1 MMKLQAGLIRAIQY
15 IGGVNMSLKNKEPSS
30 WWKKS
35 TVYQVYP
42 KSFNDTTGSGT
53 GDIRGL
59 TEKLDYLQHLG
70 IDIVWLQPVYVSPQR
85 DNGYDVADY
94 YRINP
99 DYGTME
105 DFEELIAELKA
116 RDMKLMID
124 IVVNHSSTDHEWFK
138 QSRSS
143 KDNPYR
149 DYYIWRDPAPDG
161 GVPNNWQ
168 SKFGGPAWQYD
179 KQTGQYYLTLFD
191 RTQADLNWENEEVRK
206 AVRDMIKF
214 WAEKGVDGFRMD
226 VINLISKDQ
235 RFPDDD
241 GSVSPGDGRKYYT
254 DGPRVH
260 EYITEMYDEVFGP
273 YNMVTVG
280 EMSSTTL
287 AHCIRYSNPA
297 SREFSMTFNFHHLK
311 VDYPDGQKWE
321 LMQYDFE
328 SLKQLFSEWQTGM
341 QAGGG
346 WNALFLNNHDQPRA
360 LSRFADDGDYRMESA
375 KMLATTLHGLQ
386 GTPYVYQGEEIGMPN
401 PVWKDINEFRDIES
415 TNMYRLLQEERGKT
429 AEEAFQIVKERS
441 RDNSRTP
448 MQWDGTANAGFTT
461 GTPWLKV
468 DERYPSI
475 HVEEQIANPDSIYH
489 HYRKLINLRKEV
501 NVLTDGLYERLD
513 DAHAEV
519 FAYARANGNE
529 TLIVVSN
536 FRKQDTAFQVPEEV
550 WNHHI
555 AGKSPELLISN
566 TDAKPELKQAL
577 SLSPYASYMWLIK
590 Q

>member
-1 MMKLQAGLIRAIQY
+1 
-15 IGGVNMSLKNKEPSS
+15 MSSNNTTPSS
-30 WWKKS
+30 WWKTS

-70 IDIVWLQPVYVSPQR
+70 IDIVWLQPVYVSPQH

-105 DFEELIAELKA
+105 DFDELLKGLKA

-124 IVVNHSSTDHEWFK
+124 IVVNHSSTDHEWFQ

-149 DYYIWRDPAPDG
+149 DYYIWKDPAPDG

-168 SKFGGPAWQYD
+168 SKFGGPAWQFD
-179 KQTGQYYLTLFD
+179 EQTGQYFLTLFD
-191 RTQADLNWENEEVRK
+191 KTQADLNWENEEVRK

-287 AHCIRYSNPA
+287 EHCIQYSNPA

-311 VDYPDGQKWE
+311 VDYPNGQKWE
-321 LMQYDFE
+321 LMPYDFE
-328 SLKQLFSEWQTGM
+328 AMKQLFSEWQTGM

-360 LSRFADDGDYRMESA
+360 LSRFADDGDYRAESA
-375 KMLATTLHGLQ
+375 KMLATTIHGMQ

-401 PVWKDINEFRDIES
+401 PVWNDVSEFRDIES
-415 TNMYRLLQEERGKT
+415 TNMYRLLQEERGKS

-448 MQWDGTANAGFTT
+448 MQWNGSKNAGFTT

-475 HVEEQIANPDSIYH
+475 HVEQQLADPDSIYY
-489 HYRKLINLRKEV
+489 HYRKLIALRKQF
-501 NVLTDGLYERLD
+501 NVLIDGLYERLD
-513 DAHAEV
+513 DAHPDV
-519 FAYARANGNE
+519 FAYARTNGSE

-536 FRKQDTAFQVPEEV
+536 FSKRDVTFSLPEAV
-550 WNHHI
+550 WNDHI
-555 AGKSPELLISN
+555 AGKSAELLIGN
-566 TDAKPELKQAL
+566 TEATPAL
-577 SLSPYASYMWLIK
+577 TQEISLSPYASYMWLVP
-590 Q
+590 QQD